1 MAIGEVMCLW
11 LAGEQKKRLD
21 MATTPMTSTGAGRRV
36 SGRRVASF
44 LGENGFIVIFILWM
58 LFLAFNTR
66 NFATSQNLFTV
77 LRQASIIGIVA
88 IGAHFIILLGDID
101 LSLASN
107 LTLSGVVMAALMVQQ
122 NVEPLVAVLVA
133 LVLGGLIGLTNGL
146 IITRLKINAIIAT
159 LGMLSILEGLAFT
172 ITQGRT
178 IAGDA
183 IEAIEFLSV
192 GTIFNIIPVPVAIMF
207 VFYLIAFIVLRRTTY
222 GAHVF
227 AVGNNDRAAWL
238 SGVNVNRVKL
248 MTYVMAGTLAAFGG
262 VMQVARQGT
271 ATGGLGAD
279 FLFPILTAVVL
290 GGASLTG
297 GRGKI
302 FNTLIAAIFL
312 TSITNGMI
320 LLGIGIYTQRI
331 VSGAILIVA
340 LSLDRLRTLRS

>member
-1 MAIGEVMCLW
+1 MIEPR
-11 LAGEQKKRLD
+11 EE
-21 MATTPMTSTGAGRRV
+21 RRV
-36 SGRRVASF
+36 RARTVIRF
-44 LGENGFIVIFILWM
+44 LGENGFIVIFILWA

-88 IGAHFIILLGDID
+88 VGAHLIILLGDID
-101 LSLASN
+101 LSLAST
-107 LTLSGVVMAALMVQQ
+107 LTLSGVVMAALMINQAVA
-122 NVEPLVAVLVA
+122 PLWAA
-133 LVLGGLIGLTNGL
+133 LVGLGVGALIGLVNGL
-146 IITRLKINAIIAT
+146 VITRMKINAIITT
-159 LGMLSILEGLAFT
+159 LGMMSILEGLAFT

-178 IAGDA
+178 IAGDP
-183 IEAIEFLSV
+183 IESIEFLSV
-192 GTIFNIIPVPVAIMF
+192 GTIFNIIPVPVLIMF
-207 VFYLIAFIVLRRTTY
+207 AFYIVASVVLQRTTY

-227 AVGNNDRAAWL
+227 AVGNNDKAAWL
-238 SGVNVNRVKL
+238 SGVNVNRIKL
-248 MTYVMAGTLAAFGG
+248 ITYVLAGTLAAFGG

-271 ATGGLGAD
+271 ATGALGGD

-302 FNTLIAAIFL
+302 VNTLIAAIFL

-340 LSLDRLRTLRS
+340 LSLDRLRALRL

>member
-1 MAIGEVMCLW
+1 ME
-11 LAGEQKKRLD
+11 
-21 MATTPMTSTGAGRRV
+21 TTPVIERSEERRARARRV
-36 SGRRVASF
+36 IGF
-44 LGENGFIVIFILWM
+44 LGENGFIVIFILWA
-58 LFLAFNTR
+58 LFLALNTR
-66 NFATSQNLFTV
+66 NFATTQNLFTV

-88 IGAHFIILLGDID
+88 IGAHFIILLGDMD

-107 LTLSGVVMAALMVQQ
+107 LSLSGVVTAALMINQG
-122 NVEPLVAVLVA
+122 VEPLWAA
-133 LVLGGLIGLTNGL
+133 LIGLGVGALIGLINGL
-146 IITRLKINAIIAT
+146 VITRLKINAIITT

-178 IAGDA
+178 IAGDP
-183 IEAIEFLSV
+183 IDAIEFLSV
-192 GTIFNIIPVPVAIMF
+192 GTIFNVIPVPVVIMF
-207 VFYLIAFIVLRRTTY
+207 AFYIVAAIVLQRTTY

-227 AVGNNDRAAWL
+227 AVGNNDKAAWL

-248 MTYVMAGTLAAFGG
+248 ITYVLAGTLAAFGG
-262 VMQVARQGT
+262 IMQVARQGT

-302 FNTLIAAIFL
+302 INTLIAAIFL

-340 LSLDRLRTLRS
+340 LSLDRLRALRL